1 MKLPF
6 SKMHGLGNDFVI
18 LDATQQK
25 INLTTDLVRR
35 LSDRHF
41 GIGCDQVLIVENPD
55 RDGAEFR
62 YRIFNADGEEV
73 EQCGNGIRCFAR
85 FVHSRGLVH
94 KSEFAV
100 DTAGGRIYP
109 RIEPG
114 GDISVNMGV
123 PDFIPEHVPFL
134 TEHPDNDYL
143 INVDDKAL
151 RVGVVS
157 MGNPHVVLRVDNVD
171 DAPVAVLGPKLENHP
186 RFPKRANVGFMQ
198 IKGRDHIRLRVFER
212 GVGETLACGTGAC
225 AAVAVARRNNWVDE
239 RVSVELPG
247 GTLTISW
254 QGPSYP
260 IWMTGPATFVFEGTI
275 EV

>member
-25 INLTTDLVRR
+25 IDLTAGLIRR

-73 EQCGNGIRCFAR
+73 EQCGNGIRCFTR
-85 FVHSRGLVH
+85 FVHARGLVH
-94 KSEFAV
+94 KNEFAV

-109 RIEPG
+109 RIEPDG
-114 GDISVNMGV
+114 SISVNMGV
-123 PDFIPEHVPFL
+123 PDFIPAHVPFL
-134 TEHPDNDYL
+134 TERLDNDYV
-143 INVDDKAL
+143 INVDDQTL

-157 MGNPHVVLRVDNVD
+157 MGNPHAVLRVDNID
-171 DAPVAVLGPKLENHP
+171 AAPVSVLGPKLENHP
-186 RFPKRANVGFMQ
+186 RFPKRVNVGFMQ
-198 IKGRDHIRLRVFER
+198 IMGRDSIRLRVFER
-212 GVGETLACGTGAC
+212 GAGETLACGTGAC
-225 AAVAVARRNNWVDE
+225 AAVAIAHRNNWVDE
-239 RVSVELPG
+239 RVTVALPG
-247 GTLTISW
+247 GMLTIFW
-254 QGPSYP
+254 QGPSHP